1 MTEEN
6 FIITKEYR
14 RFQEFCAACKK
25 YRYIGLCYGS
35 PGVGKT
41 LSAKHYTNWDLIE
54 RCNDKEDMLNKPSI
68 KTPKEVQDY
77 DSTFYTADVVNSPS
91 QILRSINN
99 EIIKLNTAK
108 YDNKFLELAK
118 EKDFSDIEYGKL
130 MVENVYTK
138 NSKNV
143 NLIIIDESDRL
154 KMPSVE
160 QIREIYD
167 KIECGII
174 FIGMPGLEKKFSRY
188 AQLYSR
194 IGFVHEFRELSQD
207 ELLFIMQ
214 KQLEKLGVEYNTEN
228 FNDQEALLAI
238 IQISRGN
245 FRLVNRLI
253 KQILRIMQVNQIKT
267 VTKEIIYGARE
278 CLVIG
283 N

>member
-25 YRYIGLCYGS
+25 YRYIGLCYGV

-41 LSAKHYTNWDLIE
+41 LSAKYYTNWDLIE
-54 RCNDKEDMLNKPSI
+54 KCNDKESMHSKPSSAI
-68 KTPKEVQDY
+68 PSEVQNY
-77 DSTFYTADVVNSPS
+77 DSVLYTASVVNSAS
-91 QILRSINN
+91 KIQTNIRD
-99 EIIKLNTAK
+99 EMIKLKAARCDSKFWELSKENNDEDYSRFMIQEVHLK
-108 YDNKFLELAK
+108 KPDN
-118 EKDFSDIEYGKL
+118 IG
-130 MVENVYTK
+130 
-138 NSKNV
+138 
-143 NLIIIDESDRL
+143 LIIIDEADRL
-154 KMPSVE
+154 KIPSIE

-167 KIECGII
+167 KKNCAII
-174 FIGMPGLEKKFSRY
+174 FIGMPGLEKKLSRY

-194 IGFVHEFRELSQD
+194 IGFVHEFRELNQD
-207 ELLFIMQ
+207 ELLFIM
-214 KQLEKLGVEYNTEN
+214 KKHLDKVGVEYDTEN
-228 FNDQEALLAI
+228 FNDQEALLAM

-245 FRLVNRLI
+245 FRLLNRLI